1 MKAPRAQTAI
11 GVSLLLALGVATSGT
26 FAQPEYQ
33 VADIGPAVAFHYDDW
48 NETNAI
54 VEANGLMFFFQS
66 DGANGRELWRSD
78 GTTLGTYM
86 LRDLCPGSCGSRNW
100 FRGPLAAVGERL
112 FFAANDG
119 VHGLEL
125 WVTDGTALGT
135 TLVLDLQPGWES
147 SYPALLT
154 AASGQL
160 FFTARGADD
169 VTALWRSD
177 GTAKGTYRV
186 SPEGVSFA
194 NLSAIHPGPGFLYLC
209 NGGSGGEGGL
219 WRSDGSPGGTYFLA
233 PLSCFDPYFDRDPH
247 AALLPNG
254 DLLVSAAGPLGGEE
268 LWRSDG
274 TPGGTTLVADLRPGG
289 IGSQPMHF
297 ARLGAE
303 VVFTAQ
309 TGNVEAALFR
319 SDGTPAGTLAVPL
332 PPGSAPAHLPGQ
344 WASDGARYY
353 FGGKDAAHGLE
364 PWVFDGVTAQLLADV
379 VPGPTSSLDEDVFNR
394 SFFAI
399 VGDALVFAADDAVN
413 GEEIWRSDGTGP
425 GTYRLSDLGPGPE
438 PMPIV
443 MWDGWHQPSVID
455 DQLYFFEE
463 QSADG
468 YRFSRTDGTTVG
480 PTVLRSI
487 DNQASAFQPVARDRG
502 SLLEYNLGHNCFA
515 AAGWRLYFELQRETT
530 YEPDL
535 WTTDGTLAGTQVAH
549 AGFDSGYGF
558 TPCAGTGD
566 RLLFFDTQQNQ
577 QALRALT
584 PDAAAPEELLAGYGG
599 STMPPFL
606 PSGSGLVFAMTDGL
620 YRSDGTGGG
629 TSMIAATAYA
639 TWLAPWGDQVL
650 FGAEGLFAT
659 QAASIVPLELTP
671 PASVI
676 AVSEIVALGSRIV
689 FVAESNT
696 AGSELWVS
704 HGIPGDA
711 TLLADLV
718 PGSTGA
724 LVRVGGLDGMMD
736 VRAPQLVALED
747 VALFVALTPALGRE
761 LWVTDG
767 TAPGT
772 GLLRDIYPGDY
783 PSTPRNLTRVGNRIV
798 FSAED
803 EAHGLELWVTD
814 GTYPGTTLLKD
825 VAPGLAS
832 SVPDDFVVR
841 DGVLYFS
848 AWSPSYGREAWKSDG
863 TTAGTVRISDVA
875 PGPLSS
881 SPQRFARAG
890 NRLYFSA
897 TDQIHG
903 YELWAI
909 SDDGS
914 VPLFLDGFEVG
925 DTARWSDTIP

>member
-1 MKAPRAQTAI
+1 
-11 GVSLLLALGVATSGT
+11 
-26 FAQPEYQ
+26 
-33 VADIGPAVAFHYDDW
+33 
-48 NETNAI
+48 
-54 VEANGLMFFFQS
+54 
-66 DGANGRELWRSD
+66 
-78 GTTLGTYM
+78 
-86 LRDLCPGSCGSRNW
+86 
-100 FRGPLAAVGERL
+100 
-112 FFAANDG
+112 
-119 VHGLEL
+119 
-125 WVTDGTALGT
+125 VT
-135 TLVLDLQPGWES
+135 
-147 SYPALLT
+147 
-154 AASGQL
+154 
-160 FFTARGADD
+160 
-169 VTALWRSD
+169 
-177 GTAKGTYRV
+177 
-186 SPEGVSFA
+186 
-194 NLSAIHPGPGFLYLC
+194 AIHPGPGFLYLC
-209 NGGSGGEGGL
+209 DAGSGAETGL
-219 WRSDGSPGGTYFLA
+219 WRSDGSPAGTYFLA
-233 PLSCFDPYFDRDPH
+233 PLHCFDPYFDHDPH

-274 TPGGTTLVADLRPGG
+274 TPSGTTMIADLRPGD
-289 IGSQPMHF
+289 IGSQPVHF
-297 ARLGAE
+297 ARLGDE
-303 VVFTAQ
+303 VVFTAG
-309 TGNVEAALFR
+309 TGAGEASLFR
-319 SDGTPAGTLAVPL
+319 SDGTTPGTTAVPL
-332 PPGSAPAHLPGQ
+332 PPGASPYPSFGH
-344 WASDGARYY
+344 WAGDGARYY

-364 PWVFDGVTAQLLADV
+364 PWVFDGLTAQLLADV
-379 VPGPTSSLDEDVFNR
+379 VPGPTSSLDEEVFNR
-394 SFFAI
+394 SFFAALGG
-399 VGDALVFAADDAVN
+399 VLVFSADDGVN

-425 GTYRLSDLGPGPE
+425 GTYRLSDLGAGPD
-438 PMPIV
+438 PMAIV
-443 MWDGWHQPSVID
+443 MWDGWHRPSVID
-455 DQLYFFEE
+455 DELYFFEE
-463 QSADG
+463 QSPGG
-468 YRFSRTDGTTVG
+468 YRLSRTDGTTIG
-480 PTVLRSI
+480 PTVVRSI
-487 DNQASAFQPVARDRG
+487 DNQSSAFVPVARDRG
-502 SLLEYNLGHNCFA
+502 SLLEYNLGRYCFA
-515 AAGWRLYFELQRETT
+515 AAGSRLFFELSRAPS
-530 YEPDL
+530 YGADL
-535 WTTDGTLAGTQVAH
+535 WTTDGSLASTAVAV
-549 AGFDSGYGF
+549 AGLDSGYGLF